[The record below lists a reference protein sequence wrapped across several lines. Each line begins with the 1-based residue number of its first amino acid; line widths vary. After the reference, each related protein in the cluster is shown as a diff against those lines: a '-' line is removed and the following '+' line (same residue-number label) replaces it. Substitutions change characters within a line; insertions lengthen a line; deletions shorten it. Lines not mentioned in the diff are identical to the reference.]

1 MFSATV
7 TVSKVASRR
16 ADVAT
21 LQLLAVML
29 GFVAAEE
36 KQRWQRQS
44 SHELLTRIAG
54 MGFQTCSRISVFQQ
68 ILELVC
74 LGSPTWEK
82 TEVEFLSQKTKQTVK
97 YEESCFPLNTA
108 DEASLIQNVK
118 PGIKKAET
126 SN

>member
-1 MFSATV
+1 
-7 TVSKVASRR
+7 
-16 ADVAT
+16 
-21 LQLLAVML
+21 ML
-29 GFVAAEE
+29 GFVTTEE

-44 SHELLTRIAG
+44 SHELLTRISG
-54 MGFQTCSRISVFQQ
+54 MDFQACSRISVFQQ

-82 TEVEFLSQKTKQTVK
+82 TEVEFLSHKNKQMVN
-97 YEESCFPLNTA
+97 YEEPCFSLNTA

>member
-1 MFSATV
+1 MFGATV

-36 KQRWQRQS
+36 KQHWQRQG

-74 LGSPTWEK
+74 LGSPT
-82 TEVEFLSQKTKQTVK
+82 
-97 YEESCFPLNTA
+97 
-108 DEASLIQNVK
+108 
-118 PGIKKAET
+118 
-126 SN
+126 

>member
-1 MFSATV
+1 MFSTNV

-16 ADVAT
+16 SDAAT
-21 LQLLAVML
+21 LQLLTVML
-29 GFVAAEE
+29 GFVTTEE

-44 SHELLTRIAG
+44 SHELLTRISG
-54 MGFQTCSRISVFQQ
+54 MDFQACSRISVFQQ

-82 TEVEFLSQKTKQTVK
+82 TEVEFLSHKNKQMVK
-97 YEESCFPLNTA
+97 YEEPCFSLNTA
-108 DEASLIQNVK
+108 DEVSLIQNVK